1 MANPEEQEGKAA
13 GNIIFIQTN
22 RMLNI
27 SGKIVYSLCLLAI
40 NVSAQEAAPF
50 LNSPDTLNKESKNS
64 LHSLY
69 AGAGFGSNMVYLG
82 STISQDNPYTYGSI
96 TYGFKNEIFAS
107 VAAVHLSR
115 LDPYLA
121 FYIGSL
127 NYSHA
132 FNNWFDISAGIYRY
146 EVVPSLEDTLF
157 NSFTYSDLTLGFDW
171 KLLYSKISAGGLFS
185 TENQAFFQLRN
196 SRYFQTPEFFN
207 GKVNISFDPYVNL
220 LFGTLT
226 EVETS
231 TETAYYYSISS
242 PYRKWRNSGHVTA
255 TTDTIYSYS
264 GRFGLLEVDFG
275 IPVAFNTNFMTIE
288 VEPSYVVPFYDDDYY
303 LSTKGFVFNL
313 SIFFRIF

>member
-1 MANPEEQEGKAA
+1 
-13 GNIIFIQTN
+13 
-22 RMLNI
+22 
-27 SGKIVYSLCLLAI
+27 V
-40 NVSAQEAAPF
+40 
-50 LNSPDTLNKESKNS
+50 NSPDTLNNGLKNS

-82 STISQDNPYTYGSI
+82 STISQDNPYTYGSL
-96 TYGFKNEIFAS
+96 TYGFRNEIFAS

-115 LDPYLA
+115 LNPYLA

-127 NYSHA
+127 NYSHT

-185 TENQAFFQLRN
+185 TENQVFFQLRN

-220 LFGTLT
+220 LLGTLT

-264 GRFGLLEVDFG
+264 GRFGLLEIDFG

-288 VEPSYVVPFYDDDYY
+288 FEPSYVVPFYDDDYY

-313 SIFFRIF
+313 SIIFRIF